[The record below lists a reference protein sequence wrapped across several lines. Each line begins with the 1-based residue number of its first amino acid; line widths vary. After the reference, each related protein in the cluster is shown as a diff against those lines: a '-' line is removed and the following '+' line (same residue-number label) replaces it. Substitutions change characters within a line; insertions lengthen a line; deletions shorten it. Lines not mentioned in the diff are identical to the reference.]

1 MKHYDYIEWMLY
13 KNRMLTKDKQ
23 DEMEQHLYNCD
34 TCMEIFLSLI
44 DEKEEEKAG
53 KFISDDF
60 TLNVFKNIPKVNQVK
75 EKGRVKI
82 KQAKKAF
89 NYQLGYYAAVAS
101 VTIILTLGGFYADLV
116 DAVPRISA
124 SIKVTENHKNTVS
137 DFSKSI
143 IESTSSFL
151 LSIENSNINN
161 RRINN
166 ER

>member
-1 MKHYDYIEWMLY
+1 MKHYDYIEWLLY
-13 KNRMLTKDKQ
+13 KNNMLTKEKQ
-23 DEMEQHLYNCD
+23 DVMEQHLYNCN
-34 TCMEIFLSLI
+34 TCMEIFLSLV
-44 DEKEEEKAG
+44 DEKEEGIAADIIPE
-53 KFISDDF
+53 DF
-60 TLNVFKNIPKVNQVK
+60 TTKVIKNISKVKHNNK
-75 EKGRVKI
+75 PKI
-82 KQAKKAF
+82 KQVKKAF
-89 NYQLGYYAAVAS
+89 NYQFGYYAAVAS
-101 VTIILTLGGFYADLV
+101 VTIILTFGGFYANLV

-143 IESTSSFL
+143 VDSTSSFL